1 MISNKTIP
9 KPNTATSFEFT
20 LAADAPLG
28 QHLLRVRAGDVS
40 FGGELNDPCSVMDY
54 GTTHDYSVKIID
66 STLKLDDFLLNEAI
80 LTIVDQK
87 NGIFRAFLETDFNQ
101 TLRITV
107 HNVLGQ
113 KMIENKVESNGE
125 DGYLY
130 EFDMSYAA
138 TGVYLF
144 RIGTRKVGIV
154 KRFIVK

>member
-1 MISNKTIP
+1 
-9 KPNTATSFEFT
+9 
-20 LAADAPLG
+20 LG

-40 FGGELNDPCSVMDY
+40 QGGELNDPCSVMEY

-66 STLKLDDFLLNEAI
+66 SNLDLDDFLLNEAI

-87 NGIFRAFLETDFNQ
+87 NGIFIALLETEFNQ
-101 TLRITV
+101 TLRLTV

-113 KMIENKVESNGE
+113 KMIENKVDSNGE
-125 DGYLY
+125 GYLY

-138 TGVYLF
+138 TGVYLL